1 MSAGHF
7 QEFEDEYLEMMYQFY
22 EKIRRARNWRPA
34 QALRVTPPQPL
45 KWFRG

>member
-22 EKIRRARNWRPA
+22 EKDPDARVNWR
-34 QALRVTPPQPL
+34 
-45 KWFRG
+45 FG